1 MFPEAPLPDACFLF
15 VLLAR
20 IGVAVVRRE
29 AAAEGAFQ
37 GADSHGVV
45 VVVFWELQDG
55 VEVFGQ
61 DGDGDGFVG
70 VAASG
75 FLPCCA
81 KCGDVAGEPVAAA
94 VLQDGGDEVGAAFG
108 VVATVV
114 WHGVSGADGGFV
126 VGKPT
131 AQFKYVLHGGASP
144 TLRGR
149 RDRFACCRFFMVGQ
163 APPYAVVAIGS
174 RAAGF
179 SWWGKPHPTWSSR

>member
-1 MFPEAPLPDACFLF
+1 M
-15 VLLAR
+15 AR

-114 WHGVSGADGGFV
+114 WHGVSVGDGGFV
-126 VGKPT
+126 VG
-131 AQFKYVLHGGASP
+131 
-144 TLRGR
+144 
-149 RDRFACCRFFMVGQ
+149 Q
-163 APPYAVVAIGS
+163 APPYVVVTIGS
-174 RAAGF
+174 RVAGF
-179 SWWGKPHPTWSSR
+179 SWWGKPHPTRLSR